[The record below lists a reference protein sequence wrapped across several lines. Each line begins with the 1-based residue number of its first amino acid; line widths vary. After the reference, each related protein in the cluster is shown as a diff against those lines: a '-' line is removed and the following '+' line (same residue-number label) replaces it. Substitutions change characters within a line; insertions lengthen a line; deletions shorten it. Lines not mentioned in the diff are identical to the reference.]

1 MGKCSCSVHTLASA
15 TCPDVRRPAVTRAR
29 SCPPKPPGS
38 GPSAAL
44 RAARDPL
51 AARPGPA
58 ACRPED
64 VVKALDGLYRHRRIE
79 LLHARILRIWGLRGV
94 APNPGRPRERCDWRL
109 WREAL
114 ERLEGPL
121 RAKGIVAGVDPIAG
135 RGGLRPPLIVIVVT
149 IW

>member
-1 MGKCSCSVHTLASA
+1 MSVPNPRSA
-15 TCPDVRRPAVTRAR
+15 PFLSAEAAWFWTA
-29 SCPPKPPGS
+29 
-38 GPSAAL
+38 AAL

-58 ACRPED
+58 ACRAED
-64 VVKALDGLYRHRRIE
+64 VVKVLDGLYRQRRIE
-79 LLHARILRIWGLRGV
+79 LLHARILRIWGLRGI

-121 RAKGIVAGVDPIAG
+121 RAKGIVAGAELPEAAD
-135 RGGLRPPLIVIVVT
+135 
-149 IW
+149 